1 MFFYRLVR
9 PQNQGL
15 ALKYSSILESSGI
28 SIALDLAGPHPAKFV
43 AKYYATNQ
51 IGPILPREFFFHY
64 FGRHRSAHR
73 DLAMCFVLLTL
84 SFLCVLLVVV
94 QRKLN

>member
-51 IGPILPREFFFHY
+51 IGPILPREFFF
-64 FGRHRSAHR
+64 FITLV
-73 DLAMCFVLLTL
+73 DTEVLTVIWQ
-84 SFLCVLLVVV
+84 CVLCC
-94 QRKLN
+94 